1 MFAHS
6 RSHTWFVTKLTL
18 KTWCFRKLA
27 MKIPN
32 NLHFDKIRYSFGKN
46 NNKNSLKTILKN
58 FPNAFALLGINYGQQ
73 IIHFRIPLKNILMKT
88 LIKSRLVNNT
98 AYKHIKFFKDRSQ
111 KLFNKSLTYFIG
123 YRSIT
128 IKGRRKK
135 SLICQL
141 EFSSAFQF

>member
-32 NLHFDKIRYSFGKN
+32 NLHFDKIRYNFGKN

-58 FPNAFALLGINYGQQ
+58 FPNAFALLGINYG
-73 IIHFRIPLKNILMKT
+73 
-88 LIKSRLVNNT
+88 
-98 AYKHIKFFKDRSQ
+98 
-111 KLFNKSLTYFIG
+111 
-123 YRSIT
+123 
-128 IKGRRKK
+128 
-135 SLICQL
+135 
-141 EFSSAFQF
+141 